1 MTNLYPGINLS
12 RFSFTGENVK
22 PNAHLS
28 SRVSLKKFYYIVL
41 IIAAGLFT
49 SPSYGQVGINT
60 FTSLNTTVAASNAYV
75 GVGCGVA
82 AQSEYIPSNNNRFNY
97 NFGSNS
103 GSGSGV
109 RAVNGYMA
117 GGAAYSVIANVVT
130 GVVMRRVNNPGTGGT
145 KDILFFAG
153 SRNPGINTTGQTNST
168 LTLNLNAAYVGSM
181 DVAFSQNNLLIGT
194 DNIFS
199 NQGNAND
206 NNNNIERV
214 DVMIGAGYTI
224 IDAQKY
230 GFPILERGVYGAHDA
245 FKIAVILSVD
255 ASGNP
260 TTYSNVLSVNSTNY
274 NNTSSS
280 NPVADGTYNYFL
292 FRRTGVSSLK
302 VNQHITDQG
311 IGGVAF
317 RFSDFGIA
325 NGTKIFGY
333 SIMANDFNSTSGADV
348 VNYNNSARYPTNT
361 SESVGGL
368 DILAVLGI
376 AMQTMIL
383 PVEISSF
390 TAVKKANRAGLEWT
404 TVNEMNNRGFKIEHS
419 TDGKNWMQIGFVQSK
434 SPLETSTEKIN
445 YSFSDN
451 APSNGINYYRLVQTD
466 FDGKEKVSEVKT
478 VSFGKDDANSI
489 KVFPNPVA
497 GDLHIEG
504 LTSGMHIKLVDARG
518 SVLSRFTAA
527 SSTAEVIPTGKLNKG
542 VYFVQ
547 AEAVDGT
554 EKTLR
559 FVKL

>member
-1 MTNLYPGINLS
+1 MKNLYPGINSS
-12 RFSFTGENVK
+12 RFSFTGENLK
-22 PNAHLS
+22 LNAHLS
-28 SRVSLKKFYYIVL
+28 NHFSLKKSYYIVL
-41 IIAAGLFT
+41 VIAAGFFT
-49 SPSYGQVGINT
+49 TSSYAQVGINT
-60 FTSLNTTVAASNAYV
+60 FTSTSNTAISTSTNT
-75 GVGCGVA
+75 GPGCGVS

-117 GGAAYSVIANVVT
+117 GGKAYSVIANVVT
-130 GVVMRRVNNPGTGGT
+130 GVVMRRVNNAGTGGT

-153 SRNPGINTTGQTNST
+153 SRNPGLNTTGQTNST
-168 LTLNLNAAYVGSM
+168 LTLNLNAGYVASM
-181 DVAFSQNNLLIGT
+181 DVAFAQNNLLIGT

-245 FKIAVILSVD
+245 FKIAVILAID

-260 TTYSNVLSVNSTNY
+260 IAYSNVVSVTSTNY

-292 FRRTGVSSLK
+292 FRRTGSSSLK

-325 NGTKIFGY
+325 SGTKIYGY

-348 VNYNNSARYPTNT
+348 VNYNNAARFPENT

-376 AMQTMIL
+376 AMQTIIL
-383 PVEISSF
+383 PVEMSSF
-390 TAVKKANRAGLEWT
+390 TAVKKANHAGLDWT
-404 TVNEMNNRGFKIEHS
+404 TVNEMNNRGFRIERS
-419 TDGKNWMQIGFVQSK
+419 TDGKNWIQIGLVQSK
-434 SPLETSTEKIN
+434 SAQETSTEKIN
-445 YSFSDN
+445 YSFNDN
-451 APSNGINYYRLVQTD
+451 TPAKGINYYRLVQLD
-466 FDGKEKVSEVKT
+466 FDGKEKVSEIKT
-478 VSFGKDDANSI
+478 VSFGKDDANPI
-489 KVFPNPVA
+489 KVFPNPVVS
-497 GDLHIEG
+497 DLHVEG
-504 LTSGMHIKLVDARG
+504 LTSGMNIKLVDARG
-518 SVLSRFTAA
+518 AVLSQFTAGT
-527 SSTAEVIPTGKLNKG
+527 STAEVIATDKLNKG

-547 AEAVDGT
+547 VGGIDGT
-554 EKTLR
+554 AKTLR
-559 FVKL
+559 FVKM

>member
-1 MTNLYPGINLS
+1 MKNLYPGINSS
-12 RFSFTGENVK
+12 RFSFTGENLK
-22 PNAHLS
+22 LNAHLS
-28 SRVSLKKFYYIVL
+28 NSFSLKKFYYIVL
-41 IIAAGLFT
+41 VIAAGFFAA
-49 SPSYGQVGINT
+49 PSSAQVGINT
-60 FTSLNTTVAASNAYV
+60 FTSLNTPAASSISNA
-75 GVGCGVA
+75 GTGCGVS

-145 KDILFFAG
+145 KDILFFSG
-153 SRNPGINTTGQTNST
+153 SRNPGLNTTGQTNST
-168 LTLNLNAAYVGSM
+168 LTLNLNAGYVASM

-245 FKIAVILSVD
+245 FKIAVILAVD

-260 TTYSNVLSVNSTNY
+260 TTYSNVVSVNSTNY
-274 NNTSSS
+274 NNTSSA

-292 FRRTGVSSLK
+292 FRRTGSSSLK

-317 RFSDFGIA
+317 RFADFGIA
-325 NGTKIFGY
+325 NGTKIYGY

-390 TAVKKANRAGLEWT
+390 TAAKKENRAGLEWT
-404 TVNEMNNRGFKIEHS
+404 TVSEMNNRGFRIERS
-419 TDGKNWMQIGFVQSK
+419 TDGKNWMEIGFAPSK
-434 SPLETSTEKIN
+434 APQETNTEKIN
-445 YSFSDN
+445 YSFNDN
-451 APSNGINYYRLVQTD
+451 TPVKGINYYRLVQLD
-466 FDGKEKVSEVKT
+466 FDGKEKVTEVRT
-478 VSFGKDDANSI
+478 VSFGKDDSNSI

-504 LTSGMHIKLVDARG
+504 LSSGMNIKLVDARG
-518 SVLSRFTAA
+518 AVLSRFTART
-527 SSTAEVIPTGKLNKG
+527 STTEVIATDKLNKG

-547 AEAVDGT
+547 VGAVDGT
-554 EKTLR
+554 AKTLR
-559 FVKL
+559 FVKM